1 MIQDSG
7 FCKAVILGIKNCFD
21 FKGRA
26 SRAEYW
32 YWHLFIIILDQFID
46 SLSGTS
52 TWIFSLISFIPGLSV
67 SVRRLHDVN
76 YRGWWWLPIVN
87 IWAVVVCFFAGNIES
102 NRFGLPPNPIKITL
116 FDKVFVAVVIVLL
129 LTLMVLNF
137 LIHTGQ
143 VS

>member
-76 YRGWWWLPIVN
+76 YRGWWALPLIN
-87 IWAVVVCFFAGNIES
+87 IWALVLSFFKGDIES
-102 NRFGLPPNPIKITL
+102 NRFGPPPEPIKITL
-116 FDKVFVAVVIVLL
+116 FDKIFVVVVIVLL
-129 LTLMVLNF
+129 LTLMVLNA
-137 LIHTGQ
+137 INDPGQ
-143 VS
+143 IG

>member
-1 MIQDSG
+1 MEHRRGYFLLS
-7 FCKAVILGIKNCFD
+7 L
-21 FKGRA
+21 
-26 SRAEYW
+26 
-32 YWHLFIIILDQFID
+32 LFPVYPF
-46 SLSGTS
+46 
-52 TWIFSLISFIPGLSV
+52 

-102 NRFGLPPNPIKITL
+102 NRFGPPPNPIKITL
-116 FDKVFVAVVIVLL
+116 FDKVFVVVVIVLL
-129 LTLMVLNF
+129 LTLMVLNS